1 MHYRY
6 HSAIL
11 ERMVVLSLLP
21 PPNSYEPRAP
31 FGYGALIVT
40 RRWRGEAAFSFHA
53 HGYGAGY
60 DSQRM
65 RDDIRELFTPETKAL
80 IHAPAPAHAPEH
92 VIKRVPFPAEYLDYV
107 PRSGSLANIHARIP
121 HDQLVDAAR
130 IGGLEVCGS
139 SPSPLQRIARIGTEA
154 QAAWVF
160 WMFAS
165 CSPRMRRELLVSHA
179 AWRAVERARSGPVV
193 VA

>member
-6 HSAIL
+6 HSAIP
-11 ERMVVLSLLP
+11 ERMVVLALLP

-31 FGYGALIVT
+31 FGYGVLIVT
-40 RRWRGEAAFSFHA
+40 RRWRGEAEFSSHA

-60 DSQRM
+60 NPQGM
-65 RDDIRELFTPETKAL
+65 RDDIRKLFTPETNAL
-80 IHAPAPAHAPEH
+80 IHAPAPPHAPKH
-92 VIKRVPFPAEYLDYV
+92 ATRQVPFPAEYLDYI
-107 PRSGSLANIHARIP
+107 PRSGLVANVHARIP

-130 IGGLEVCGS
+130 IGGLELSGPN
-139 SPSPLQRIARIGTEA
+139 PSPLQRIARIGTEA

-165 CSPRMRRELLVSHA
+165 CSPRMRRELLASYA
-179 AWRAVERARSGPVV
+179 AWRAVERARNGPVV
-193 VA
+193 V